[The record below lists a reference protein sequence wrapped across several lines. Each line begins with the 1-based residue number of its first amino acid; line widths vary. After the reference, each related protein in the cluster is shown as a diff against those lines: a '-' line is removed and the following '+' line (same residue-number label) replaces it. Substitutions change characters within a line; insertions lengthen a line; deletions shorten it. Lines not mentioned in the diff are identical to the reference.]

1 MAVDYLMPT
10 HRVTLMGTCLGG
22 VEIWNTGFWL
32 GVDGTAAGPPT
43 QLEADAI
50 KTAWNTF
57 FVNGTSKIYSSYK
70 CEGVKVAWVQE
81 DGTSDPANTKYS
93 YYATPIS
100 GTSTDTVMMPPQ
112 ISLAAT
118 LTSAKARGF
127 GSKGRMYLPGI
138 NAPVTGTGKITSG
151 TVAAIAGNLKTFFDA
166 VNASTDVP
174 HNVILNATATTTGAN
189 PHAAEMWA
197 VTGVKVG
204 DVYDTQR
211 RRRNQINEAYSAVVL
226 A

>member
-1 MAVDYLMPT
+1 MAVDYLIPT
-10 HRVTLMGTCLGG
+10 HRVTMMGTCLGG
-22 VEIWNTGFWL
+22 TEIWNTGFWL
-32 GVDGTAAGPPT
+32 GTDTTAAGPPT
-43 QLEADAI
+43 QAEADAI

-70 CEGVKVAWVQE
+70 CDGIKVAWVME
-81 DGTSDPANTKYS
+81 DGTSDASYTKYS
-93 YYATPIS
+93 YYTTAIS
-100 GTSTDTVMMPPQ
+100 GTSTDTLMMPPQ

-127 GSKGRMYLPGI
+127 GSKGRMYLPGV
-138 NAPVTGTGKITSG
+138 NAPILSTGKITTG

-166 VNASTDVP
+166 VNASASVP
-174 HNVILNATATTTGAN
+174 HNVILNATASTKAGST
-189 PHAAEMWA
+189 HDAEIWE

-211 RRRNQINEAYSAVVL
+211 RRRNQLAESYSAVAL